1 MQQIMKKLF
10 LCGLLCLSFI
20 TGNAQQ
26 VDYSVVSVPEE
37 SGIDFL
43 QVTTTGDYVCM
54 PTVKRRRN
62 GLSWFSNRIIDI
74 SIQGTHI
81 AYLSYRNEAT
91 NIFIKELGKQG
102 GSVQRTNR
110 KGILDFSYS
119 PNGKFIV
126 FSENRG
132 TSHQIFQTDA
142 NNGYVCR
149 QITSANQD
157 YSPVYTSDMKQIFF
171 ARQEANGTSIW
182 AYNTIN
188 NFVSSYTNGMNPCPL
203 KGESA
208 FLCTRTNTEGKSEI
222 WKINHE
228 TGIEECIVSDP
239 SRSFTSPSISPDG
252 QWILLTGE
260 SIISNENFI
269 YRNTDIYACRTD
281 GSELAQ
287 LTFHAADDLSP
298 VWSRDGRYIY
308 FISQRGSA
316 EGTANIW
323 RMNFLH

>member
-1 MQQIMKKLF
+1 MKKYLF
-10 LCGLLCLSFI
+10 CGILCLICFV
-20 TGNAQQ
+20 GNAQQ

-43 QVTTTGDYVCM
+43 QVTNSGDYVCM
-54 PTVKRRRN
+54 PTVKRTRQGFN
-62 GLSWFSNRIIDI
+62 WLSNRIIDI
-74 SIQGTHI
+74 STTGTHI

-110 KGILDFSYS
+110 KGILDFNYS
-119 PNGKFIV
+119 PDGKLII

-171 ARQEANGTSIW
+171 ARQETNGTSIW
-182 AYNTIN
+182 AYNVAN
-188 NFVSSYTNGMNPCPL
+188 NFVSSYTSGMNPCPL
-203 KGESA
+203 KNEST

-222 WKINHE
+222 WKINYE

-239 SRSFTSPSISPDG
+239 SRSFTTPSISPDG
-252 QWILLTGE
+252 HWILLVGE
-260 SIISNENFI
+260 SVIASADFS
-269 YRNTDIYACRTD
+269 YRNTDIYACRMD
-281 GSELAQ
+281 GTELAQ

-298 VWSRDGRYIY
+298 VWSRDGKYIY
-308 FISQRGSA
+308 FISQRGST

-323 RMNFLH
+323 RMSFLY